1 VTKKKTQDSWT
12 FSEIAP
18 NSHAIRWELA
28 GRESEARLLVI
39 SDAHWD
45 NPDCHRDLLAM
56 HMQQAVDA
64 DVPII
69 HCGDWFCM
77 MQGKYDPRSNKSKV
91 LPEHQNDKYIGSLIK
106 TAADWL
112 KPYSKHLVLL
122 GQGNHETS
130 VTKRL
135 EFCVLE
141 ALTERIQSQGGITRV
156 GGYSGFVRLALKIH
170 ARQIS
175 KRLWY
180 DHGFGGGGPVT
191 MGKIDFNRYMSRVD
205 ADIIVAGH
213 VHHKEAF
220 PVRLITTTNSGRV
233 MQKEVWNLRC
243 GSYKDEFRG
252 GEGGWHVERGM
263 GPRPLGG
270 WWVIMYPSK
279 RGGLETY
286 HIAIEPTRY

>member
-1 VTKKKTQDSWT
+1 VARKQSTPSW
-12 FSEIAP
+12 SLREIAL
-18 NSHAIRWELA
+18 NSHIIDWKTDSRDHEVK
-28 GRESEARLLVI
+28 LLVI

-45 NPDCHRDLLAM
+45 NPDCNRDLLSL
-56 HMQQAVDA
+56 HMQQAVEMDA
-64 DVPII
+64 PII

-91 LPEHQNDKYIGSLIK
+91 LPEHQNDKYIASLIS
-106 TAADWL
+106 TAAEWL

-130 VTKRL
+130 VAKRL

-156 GGYSGFVRLALKIH
+156 GGYSGFIKLGIQRAQQRH
-170 ARQIS
+170 S

-220 PVRLITTTNSGRV
+220 PVRLVTTTATGRV
-233 MQKEVWNLRC
+233 IQKEIWNLRC